1 MSNDLI
7 ELIRLMNEKP
17 IAFNKHYV
25 FLGCG
30 INGAVMLSQLVY
42 WADKSKDPNGWIYK
56 TGKEWTEETGL
67 TRREQDTARKNLR
80 ELGFID
86 EHKHGVPCKVHFK
99 VNQSNLY
106 SALISLAHKRQTDA
120 QISQTEC
127 TEAPNL
133 IGGLRQTN
141 TESTSNITSENT
153 HVINKEKKTEVKKFD
168 PKKMDLPSNVNF
180 DLWCQFVD
188 MRLEIKKKLPE
199 RSAKMI
205 LSELAGFGATANE
218 SLKNAITANW
228 LKPYPVKQNNQQYS
242 TPQSRQTP
250 SMADYMQ
257 REAMRDITPEQQ
269 YFLEHE
275 Q

>member
-1 MSNDLI
+1 MSEDLI

-56 TGKEWTEETGL
+56 TGKEWTDETGL

-80 ELGFID
+80 ELGFIE

-99 VNQSNLY
+99 VNQHALY
-106 SALISLAHKRQTDA
+106 NALIEFAQKRQTDA

-127 TEAPNL
+127 TKAPNL
-133 IGGLRQTN
+133 IGGKRQTN
-141 TESTSNITSENT
+141 TENTSEITSKNT
-153 HVINKEKKTEVKKFD
+153 HIISKARKFD
-168 PKKMDLPSNVNF
+168 PLNAILPVCVNREK
-180 DLWCQFVD
+180 WCDFVE
-188 MRLEIKKKLPE
+188 MRKQIKKPLTERAVNLILNKL
-199 RSAKMI
+199 MD
-205 LSELAGFGATANE
+205 FGASANE
-218 SLKNAITANW
+218 SLEQSIASGW
-228 LKPYPVKQNNQQYS
+228 SSVFPVKQNNGYQPS

-257 REAMRDITPEQQ
+257 REMMRDIQPEQQ
-269 YFLEHE
+269 NFLEHE